1 MAKTIISVINLVRTI
16 KVSEFERMF
25 KLCSQNRTI
34 NREHVNKLAASI
46 LETGIFAPI
55 IINAN
60 TLVVEDGHHR
70 YMAALAIS
78 RMLGIDLEI
87 PYIFVEPKVSDFQAL
102 LAINNISKQWNSRS
116 YAESA
121 LRSGDKNYRAIYE
134 YAKMYGLISKTTK
147 LPLIRIVCNFIG
159 RRDLE
164 DKIRK
169 GQYEELALTNYE
181 WKHAHMNAQSIL
193 RMQKEL
199 EKVGKGDIPF
209 MATFAAAWATFRLSK
224 EFKEL
229 IIDQKGE
236 VNAMRYI
243 ANNFDCRYSKN
254 KTTYLQGFRNA
265 ALGL

>member
-16 KVSEFERMF
+16 KVSEFGRVF

-55 IINAN
+55 IINGQ

-102 LAINNISKQWNSRS
+102 LAINNVSKQWNSRN
-116 YAESA
+116 YCESA
-121 LRSGDKNYRAIYE
+121 LRSGDKNYRALYE
-134 YAKMYGLISKTTK
+134 YAKAYGLINPNTR
-147 LPLIRIVCNFIG
+147 LPKMRIVSAYIG
-159 RRDLE
+159 NKAIE
-164 DKIRK
+164 EYVRK
-169 GQYEELALTNYE
+169 GEYDKLALTNVE
-181 WKHAHMNAQSIL
+181 WKHAHMNAQSINKML
-193 RMQKEL
+193 REMERAN
-199 EKVGKGDIPF
+199 KGNIPAVSVF
-209 MATFAAAWATFRLSK
+209 ATSWATFRLSK

-229 IIDQKGE
+229 VIAQKGE

-243 ANNFDCRYSKN
+243 ANNFDFRYVKN

>member
-16 KVSEFERMF
+16 KVSEFERTF

-55 IINAN
+55 IINGQ

-78 RMLGIDLEI
+78 RMLDIDLEI

-102 LAINNISKQWNSRS
+102 LAINNVSKQWNSRS

-134 YAKMYGLISKTTK
+134 YAKAYGLLSPNNK
-147 LPLIRIVCNFIG
+147 LPKMRIVGSYMG
-159 RRDLE
+159 RKDLE
-164 DKIRK
+164 QHIRK
-169 GQYEELALTNYE
+169 GEYDKLALTNIE
-181 WKHAHMNAQSIL
+181 WKHAHMNAQSINKMI
-193 RMQKEL
+193 REMERAN
-199 EKVGKGDIPF
+199 KGNFPAISV
-209 MATFAAAWATFRLSK
+209 FAESWAAFRLSK

-229 IIDQKGE
+229 VINQKGE

-243 ANNFDCRYSKN
+243 ANNFDFRYVKN